1 MTHLLVLAG
10 TGEAR
15 QLLAQLATNPNIR
28 ITASLS
34 GATDRPAAFG
44 VETRI
49 GGFGGIEGLA
59 KWCNRQ
65 AVDAIV
71 DLTHPYA
78 AQMSRHAAALSA
90 DLPVIAYARPAWQA
104 AKDDRWT
111 EFENWA
117 AMAAALPVQA
127 RPFLAGGSRAVTAFV
142 SRADLWLLA
151 RGLKFDDDLKKYN
164 HLGLINDFPKK
175 QIEDEKALLTKYE
188 ISHICAKNAGGHW
201 SFAKIEAAR
210 QLGLPV
216 WFLAR
221 PDCQKGYQHYQICHS
236 LDDVTAAIKAM
247 IG

>member
-28 ITASLS
+28 ITASLA

-49 GGFGGIEGLA
+49 GGFGGVEGLA
-59 KWCNRQ
+59 KWCDRH

-90 DLPVIAYARPAWQA
+90 DLHVIAYARPAWQA
-104 AKDDRWT
+104 TKDDRWT

-117 AMAAALPVQA
+117 AMAAALPAQA

-151 RGLKFDDDLKKYN
+151 RGLKF
-164 HLGLINDFPKK
+164 F
-175 QIEDEKALLTKYE
+175 
-188 ISHICAKNAGGHW
+188 
-201 SFAKIEAAR
+201 
-210 QLGLPV
+210 
-216 WFLAR
+216 
-221 PDCQKGYQHYQICHS
+221 
-236 LDDVTAAIKAM
+236 
-247 IG
+247 

>member
-15 QLLAQLATNPNIR
+15 QFLAQLATDPNIR
-28 ITASLS
+28 ITASLA
-34 GATDRPAAFG
+34 GATDRPTALG

-49 GGFGGIEGLA
+49 GGFGGVEGLA
-59 KWCNRQ
+59 KWCDRHT
-65 AVDAIV
+65 VDAIV

-78 AQMSRHAAALSA
+78 AQMSRHASALSV
-90 DLPVIAYARPAWQA
+90 DLPVIAYARPAWHA
-104 AKDDRWT
+104 AKGDRWT
-111 EFENWA
+111 EFGNWA
-117 AMAAALPVQA
+117 AMAAALPAQA

-142 SRADLWLLA
+142 SRPDLWLLA

-164 HLGLINDFPKK
+164 HLKMINDFPKRK
-175 QIEDEKALLTKYE
+175 IEDEKTLLIEYD
-188 ISHICAKNAGGHW
+188 ISHICAKNAGGRW

-221 PDCQKGYQHYQICHS
+221 PACQKGHQHYQICHS
-236 LDDVTAAIKAM
+236 LEDVTAAIEGL

>member
-15 QLLAQLATNPNIR
+15 QLLAQLATNPNIC
-28 ITASLS
+28 ITASLA

-49 GGFGGIEGLA
+49 GGFGGVEGLA
-59 KWCNRQ
+59 EWCDMH
-65 AVDAIV
+65 AVDAII

-90 DLPVIAYARPAWQA
+90 DLPVIAYARPAWEA
-104 AKDDRWT
+104 ANDDRWT
-111 EFENWA
+111 EFENWE
-117 AMAAALPVQA
+117 AMAAALPAQA

-142 SRADLWLLA
+142 SRPDLWLLA
-151 RGLKFDDDLKKYN
+151 RGLRFDDDLKKDN
-164 HLGLINDFPKK
+164 LKLINDFPKK
-175 QIEDEKALLTKYE
+175 QVEDEKALLTEYE
-188 ISHICAKNAGGHW
+188 ISHICAKNAGGKW

-221 PDCQKGYQHYQICHS
+221 PDCQKGHQHYQICHS
-236 LDDVTAAIKAM
+236 LYDVIAAIKAI

>member
-15 QLLAQLATNPNIR
+15 QLLTQLAINPNIR
-28 ITASLS
+28 ITASLA

-49 GGFGGIEGLA
+49 GGFGGVEGLA
-59 KWCNRQ
+59 KWCDGH

-78 AQMSRHAAALSA
+78 AQMSRHAVALSA

-104 AKDDRWT
+104 AKNDRWT

-117 AMAAALPVQA
+117 AMAAALPAQA

-164 HLGLINDFPKK
+164 HLKLINDFPKK
-175 QIEDEKALLTKYE
+175 QIEDEIALLTEYKIVIFVPKMQVGTGRSPRLRPRASSACRSGFWHDPIVKKG
-188 ISHICAKNAGGHW
+188 ISIIR
-201 SFAKIEAAR
+201 FASR
-210 QLGLPV
+210 LM
-216 WFLAR
+216 R
-221 PDCQKGYQHYQICHS
+221 
-236 LDDVTAAIKAM
+236 
-247 IG
+247 

>member
-59 KWCNRQ
+59 KWCNRH

-104 AKDDRWT
+104 AKNDRWT

-117 AMAAALPVQA
+117 AMAAALPPQA

-142 SRADLWLLA
+142 SRADLWFLA
-151 RGLKFDDDLKKYN
+151 RGLKFNDDLKKYN
-164 HLGLINDFPKK
+164 YLKLINDFPKK
-175 QIEDEKALLTKYE
+175 QIEDEKALLTEYE
-188 ISHICAKNAGGHW
+188 ISHICAKNAGGRW

-221 PDCQKGYQHYQICHS
+221 PDCQKGHQHYQICHS
-236 LDDVTAAIKAM
+236 LEDVTAAIEAL

>member
-15 QLLAQLATNPNIR
+15 QLLAQLATNPNIC
-28 ITASLS
+28 ITASLA
-34 GATDRPAAFG
+34 GATDRPATFG

-49 GGFGGIEGLA
+49 GGFGGVEGLA
-59 KWCNRQ
+59 KWCDMH
-65 AVDAIV
+65 AVDAII

-90 DLPVIAYARPAWQA
+90 DLPVIAYALPAWEA
-104 AKDDRWT
+104 ANDDRWT
-111 EFENWA
+111 EFENWE
-117 AMAAALPVQA
+117 AMAAALPAQA
-127 RPFLAGGSRAVTAFV
+127 RPFIAGGSRAVTSFV
-142 SRADLWLLA
+142 SRPDLWLLA
-151 RGLKFDDDLKKYN
+151 RGLRFDDDLKKDN
-164 HLGLINDFPKK
+164 LKLINDFPKK
-175 QIEDEKALLTKYE
+175 QVEDEKALLTEYE
-188 ISHICAKNAGGHW
+188 ISHICAKNAGGKW

-221 PDCQKGYQHYQICHS
+221 PDCQKGHQHYQICHS
-236 LDDVTAAIKAM
+236 LYDVIAAIKAI

>member
-15 QLLAQLATNPNIR
+15 QLLAQLATNPNIC
-28 ITASLS
+28 ITASLA

-49 GGFGGIEGLA
+49 GGFGGVEGLA
-59 KWCNRQ
+59 KWCDMH
-65 AVDAIV
+65 AVDAII

-90 DLPVIAYARPAWQA
+90 DLPVIAYARPAWEA
-104 AKDDRWT
+104 ANDDRWT
-111 EFENWA
+111 EFENWE
-117 AMAAALPVQA
+117 AMAAALPAQA
-127 RPFLAGGSRAVTAFV
+127 RPFLAGGSRTVTAFV
-142 SRADLWLLA
+142 SRPDLWLLA
-151 RGLKFDDDLKKYN
+151 RGLRFDDDLKKDN
-164 HLGLINDFPKK
+164 LKLINGFPNK
-175 QIEDEKALLTKYE
+175 QVEDEKALLTEYE
-188 ISHICAKNAGGHW
+188 ISHICAKNAGGKW

-221 PDCQKGYQHYQICHS
+221 PDCQKGHQHYQICHS
-236 LDDVTAAIKAM
+236 LYNVIAAIKAI

>member
-15 QLLAQLATNPNIR
+15 QLLAQLATNPNIC
-28 ITASLS
+28 ITASLA

-49 GGFGGIEGLA
+49 GGFGGVEGLA
-59 KWCNRQ
+59 KWCDMH
-65 AVDAIV
+65 AVDAII

-90 DLPVIAYARPAWQA
+90 DLPVIAYARPAWEA
-104 AKDDRWT
+104 ANDDRWT
-111 EFENWA
+111 EFENWE
-117 AMAAALPVQA
+117 AMAAALPAQA

-142 SRADLWLLA
+142 SRPDLWLLA
-151 RGLKFDDDLKKYN
+151 RGLRFDDDLKKDN
-164 HLGLINDFPKK
+164 LKLINGFPNK
-175 QIEDEKALLTKYE
+175 QVEDEKALLTEYE
-188 ISHICAKNAGGHW
+188 ISHICAKNAGGKW

-221 PDCQKGYQHYQICHS
+221 PDCQKGHQHYQICHS
-236 LDDVTAAIKAM
+236 LYDVIAAIKAI

>member
-28 ITASLS
+28 ITASLA

-44 VETRI
+44 VETRV
-49 GGFGGIEGLA
+49 GGFGGVEGLA
-59 KWCNRQ
+59 KWCDMH
-65 AVDAIV
+65 AVDAII

-90 DLPVIAYARPAWQA
+90 DLQVIAYARPAWQPA
-104 AKDDRWT
+104 NNDRWA
-111 EFENWA
+111 EFENWE
-117 AMAAALPVQA
+117 AMAAALPAQA

-142 SRADLWLLA
+142 SRPDLWLLA
-151 RGLKFDDDLKKYN
+151 RGLRFDDGFKKDNLK
-164 HLGLINDFPKK
+164 LINDFPKK
-175 QIEDEKALLTKYE
+175 QVEDEKALLTEYD
-188 ISHICAKNAGGHW
+188 ISHICAKNAGGKW

-221 PDCQKGYQHYQICHS
+221 PDCQKGHQRYQICHS
-236 LDDVTAAIKAM
+236 LDDVISAIKAI

>member
-10 TGEAR
+10 TAEAR
-15 QLLAQLATNPNIR
+15 QLLAQLAIDPNIR
-28 ITASLS
+28 ITASLA
-34 GATDRPAAFG
+34 GATDRPAALD

-49 GGFGGIEGLA
+49 GGFGGVEGLA
-59 KWCNRQ
+59 EWCHRH
-65 AVDAIV
+65 AVDVIV

-90 DLPVIAYARPAWQA
+90 DIPVIAFVRPAWQA
-104 AKDDRWT
+104 TKNDRWT

-117 AMAAALPVQA
+117 AIAAALPPQA

-142 SRADLWLLA
+142 SRSDLWLVA
-151 RGLKFDDDLKKYN
+151 RGLKFDNDLKKCN
-164 HLGLINDFPKK
+164 HLKLINDFPKK
-175 QIEDEKALLTKYE
+175 QIEDEKALLAEYD
-188 ISHICAKNAGGHW
+188 ISHICAKNAGGKW

-221 PDCQKGYQHYQICHS
+221 PDCQKGHQHYQICHS
-236 LDDVTAAIKAM
+236 LDDVIAAIKAM

>member
-15 QLLAQLATNPNIR
+15 QLLAQLATDPNIR
-28 ITASLS
+28 ITASLA
-34 GATDRPAAFG
+34 GATDRPAALG

-49 GGFGGIEGLA
+49 GGFGGVEGLA
-59 KWCNRQ
+59 KWCHGH

-78 AQMSRHAAALSA
+78 AQMSRHAATLSA

-104 AKDDRWT
+104 TKDDRWT

-117 AMAAALPVQA
+117 AMAAALPPQA
-127 RPFLAGGSRAVTAFV
+127 RPFLAGGSRAVTAFL
-142 SRADLWLLA
+142 SRRDLWLLA
-151 RGLKFDDDLKKYN
+151 RGLKFDDDLKKHN
-164 HLGLINDFPKK
+164 NLILIDDFPKK
-175 QIEDEKALLTKYE
+175 KIEDEKALLTEYQ
-188 ISHICAKNAGGHW
+188 ISHICAKNAGGRW

-221 PDCQKGYQHYQICHS
+221 PDCQKGHQHYQICQS
-236 LDDVTAAIKAM
+236 LDEVTAAIEALTV
-247 IG
+247 

>member
-1 MTHLLVLAG
+1 
-10 TGEAR
+10 
-15 QLLAQLATNPNIR
+15 
-28 ITASLS
+28 
-34 GATDRPAAFG
+34 
-44 VETRI
+44 
-49 GGFGGIEGLA
+49 
-59 KWCNRQ
+59 
-65 AVDAIV
+65 
-71 DLTHPYA
+71 
-78 AQMSRHAAALSA
+78 MSRHAAALSS

-104 AKDDRWT
+104 AKDDRGT

-151 RGLKFDDDLKKYN
+151 RGLKFDDGLKKYN

-175 QIEDEKALLTKYE
+175 QIEDEKTLLTKYE
-188 ISHICAKNAGGHW
+188 ISHICTKNAGGHW

-221 PDCQKGYQHYQICHS
+221 PDFQKGYQHYQICHS
-236 LDDVTAAIKAM
+236 LDDVTVAIKAL

>member
-15 QLLAQLATNPNIR
+15 HLLAQVATDPNIR
-28 ITASLS
+28 ITASLA
-34 GATDRPAAFG
+34 GVTDRPAAFG

-49 GGFGGIEGLA
+49 GGFGGVEGLA
-59 KWCNRQ
+59 KWCNGH

-90 DLPVIAYARPAWQA
+90 VLPVIAYARPAWQP
-104 AKDDRWT
+104 AKGDRWT

-117 AMAAALPVQA
+117 AMAAALPAQA
-127 RPFLAGGSRAVTAFV
+127 RPFLAGGSHAVTAFV
-142 SRADLWLLA
+142 SRPDLWLLA
-151 RGLKFDDDLKKYN
+151 RGLRFNDDLKRYN
-164 HLGLINDFPKK
+164 NFRIINDFPKK
-175 QIEDEKALLTKYE
+175 KIEDEKALFTEYD
-188 ISHICAKNAGGHW
+188 ISHICAKNAGGIW

-221 PDCQKGYQHYQICHS
+221 PECQKGYQHYQICHS
-236 LDDVTAAIKAM
+236 LEDVTAAIKVL

>member
-15 QLLAQLATNPNIR
+15 QLLAQLATNPNIC
-28 ITASLS
+28 ITASLA

-49 GGFGGIEGLA
+49 GGFGGVEGLA
-59 KWCNRQ
+59 KWCDMH
-65 AVDAIV
+65 AVDAII

-90 DLPVIAYARPAWQA
+90 DLPVIAYARPAWEA
-104 AKDDRWT
+104 ANDDRWT
-111 EFENWA
+111 EFENWE
-117 AMAAALPVQA
+117 AMAATLPAQA

-142 SRADLWLLA
+142 SRPDLWLLA
-151 RGLKFDDDLKKYN
+151 RGLRFDDDLKKDN
-164 HLGLINDFPKK
+164 LKLINGFPKK
-175 QIEDEKALLTKYE
+175 QVEDEKALLTEYE
-188 ISHICAKNAGGHW
+188 ISHICAKNAGGKW

-221 PDCQKGYQHYQICHS
+221 PDCQKGHQHYQVCHS
-236 LDDVTAAIKAM
+236 LYDVIAAIKAI

>member
-15 QLLAQLATNPNIR
+15 QLLAQLAINPNIH
-28 ITASLS
+28 ITASLV
-34 GATDRPAAFG
+34 GATNRPAAFG

-90 DLPVIAYARPAWQA
+90 DLPVIACARPAWQA

-164 HLGLINDFPKK
+164 HLRLINDFPKK

>member
-15 QLLAQLATNPNIR
+15 QLLAQLVTNPNIR

-34 GATDRPAAFG
+34 GATDRPTAFS

-59 KWCNRQ
+59 KWCNRH

-117 AMAAALPVQA
+117 AMAAALPVQSRA
-127 RPFLAGGSRAVTAFV
+127 FLAGGSRAVTAFV
-142 SRADLWLLA
+142 SRVDLWLLA

-164 HLGLINDFPKK
+164 HLVLINDFPKK

-201 SFAKIEAAR
+201 SFAKIKAAR
-210 QLGLPV
+210 ELGLPV

>member
-15 QLLAQLATNPNIR
+15 QLLAQLATNPNIC
-28 ITASLS
+28 ITASLA

-49 GGFGGIEGLA
+49 GGFGGVEGLA
-59 KWCNRQ
+59 KWCDMH
-65 AVDAIV
+65 AVDAII

-104 AKDDRWT
+104 ANDDRWT
-111 EFENWA
+111 EFENWE
-117 AMAAALPVQA
+117 AMAAALPAQA

-142 SRADLWLLA
+142 SRPDLWLLA
-151 RGLKFDDDLKKYN
+151 RGLRFDDDLKKDN
-164 HLGLINDFPKK
+164 LKLINGFPKK
-175 QIEDEKALLTKYE
+175 QVEDEKALLTEYE
-188 ISHICAKNAGGHW
+188 ISHICAKNAGGKW

-221 PDCQKGYQHYQICHS
+221 PDCQKGHQHYQICHS
-236 LDDVTAAIKAM
+236 LDDLTAAITAI

>member
-1 MTHLLVLAG
+1 MTYLLVLAG
-10 TGEAR
+10 TAEAR
-15 QLLAQLATNPNIR
+15 QLVAQLATDPNIR
-28 ITASLS
+28 ITASLV

-49 GGFGGIEGLA
+49 GGFGGVEGLNE
-59 KWCNRQ
+59 WCHRHG
-65 AVDAIV
+65 VDAIV

-104 AKDDRWT
+104 TKNDRWT

-117 AMAAALPVQA
+117 TMAAALPPKA

-142 SRADLWLLA
+142 SRPDLWLLA
-151 RGLKFDDDLKKYN
+151 RGLKFDNDLKKYN
-164 HLGLINDFPKK
+164 YLSLINDFPKT
-175 QIEDEKALLTKYE
+175 QIEEEKALLTEYE
-188 ISHICAKNAGGHW
+188 ISHICAKNAGGRW

-221 PDCQKGYQHYQICHS
+221 PDCQKGHQHYQICHS
-236 LDDVTAAIKAM
+236 LGEVSAVIKAL